1 MSRKSTTWL
10 ALILGAVIALAPA
23 LAEAAAGGRSS
34 SGSRGAR
41 TQQAVPPTQ
50 TAPTVRPMER
60 SATTPAAPARPAQAA
75 PATAAGAGAQQP
87 GFLQRNPFMAG
98 MLGGLIGVGLGGLLF
113 GNGLFGEGGLGG
125 IAGFLGLLL
134 QGALI
139 AGVVYLAIAWFRR
152 RQAGNQE
159 QPAQRQ
165 GYAYAGST
173 PNETPAANTA
183 DSTTM
188 QRRATMDV
196 APLDIATGK
205 AGAAPQPA
213 YTGGVHNDAIGL
225 TEKDYAAFEQLLIGV
240 QKAWSDGDVGKLRAH
255 LTPEMLSYFSEQL
268 SANASSGIANRVE
281 DVVFDNGDLAE
292 AWNEGGM
299 EYATVAMRWKARDY
313 TTRLDTGAV
322 IEGDQTNAVEQT
334 EVWTFL
340 RTNTHEAPNGRWL
353 LSAIQQV

>member
-1 MSRKSTTWL
+1 MSRKKSVTWI

-23 LAEAAAGGRSS
+23 LAEARAGGSSS

-41 TQQAVPPTQ
+41 TQQAVPSTP
-50 TAPTVRPMER
+50 TAPQAKPMER
-60 SATTPAAPARPAQAA
+60 SATTPAAPSRPAQAA
-75 PATAAGAGAQQP
+75 APAAAGAQQP

-113 GNGLFGEGGLGG
+113 GSGLFGEGGLGG

-152 RQAGNQE
+152 RQAGNAE
-159 QPAQRQ
+159 APRPA
-165 GYAYAGST
+165 YAYAG
-173 PNETPAANTA
+173 PAETPAAGNT
-183 DSTTM
+183 M
-188 QRRATMDV
+188 ERRATMDV

-205 AGAAPQPA
+205 TGAAPAAPA
-213 YTGGVHNDAIGL
+213 SSYSGGPSNDAIGL
-225 TEKDYAAFEQLLIGV
+225 TEKDYAAFEQLLIGI
-240 QKAWSDGDVGKLRAH
+240 QAAWSEGDVGKLRAH

-299 EYATVAMRWKARDY
+299 EYATVAMRWRARDY

-322 IEGDQTNAVEQT
+322 IEGDATTPVEQT